1 MNKTIAFI
9 LFCFFCSLGQVD
21 SLYNLPKED
30 EDIYKSK
37 SHEFDISSRLSQ
49 MNDTANF
56 ANKYKNGK
64 RNRDNI
70 VHFVQ
75 IKLPDLSD
83 EYNKRLMDK
92 SFKGKITVEFNVLS
106 DGSVISCKEI
116 ESNIKDTIFIKSIL
130 SKILKWKFPK
140 LQIQNDT
147 TKVVYPFLFSL

>member
-1 MNKTIAFI
+1 
-9 LFCFFCSLGQVD
+9 
-21 SLYNLPKED
+21 
-30 EDIYKSK
+30 
-37 SHEFDISSRLSQ
+37 
-49 MNDTANF
+49 
-56 ANKYKNGK
+56 
-64 RNRDNI
+64 
-70 VHFVQ
+70 
-75 IKLPDLSD
+75 
-83 EYNKRLMDK
+83 MDK

>member
-75 IKLPDLSD
+75 I
-83 EYNKRLMDK
+83 LMDK